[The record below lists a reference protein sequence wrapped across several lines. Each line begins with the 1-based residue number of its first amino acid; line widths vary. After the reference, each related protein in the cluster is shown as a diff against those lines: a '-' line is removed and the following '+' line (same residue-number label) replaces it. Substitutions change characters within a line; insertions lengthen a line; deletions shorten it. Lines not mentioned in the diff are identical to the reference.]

1 MQSSLWYRVR
11 YSSGLR
17 EGGLAGTER
26 HATPSVSLEE
36 GMMHF
41 EDAVVD
47 GVYVLFSSTQYHGVV
62 TLTERESGVATWV
75 RVWARAELKR
85 ARAR

>member
-17 EGGLAGTER
+17 EGGLAGMER

-36 GMMHF
+36 GRMHS
-41 EDAVVD
+41 DDTVVD
-47 GVYVLFSSTQYHGVV
+47 GV
-62 TLTERESGVATWV
+62 
-75 RVWARAELKR
+75 
-85 ARAR
+85 

>member
-17 EGGLAGTER
+17 EGGLAGMER

-36 GMMHF
+36 GRMHF
-41 EDAVVD
+41 DDTVVD
-47 GVYVLFSSTQYHGVV
+47 GV
-62 TLTERESGVATWV
+62 
-75 RVWARAELKR
+75 
-85 ARAR
+85 